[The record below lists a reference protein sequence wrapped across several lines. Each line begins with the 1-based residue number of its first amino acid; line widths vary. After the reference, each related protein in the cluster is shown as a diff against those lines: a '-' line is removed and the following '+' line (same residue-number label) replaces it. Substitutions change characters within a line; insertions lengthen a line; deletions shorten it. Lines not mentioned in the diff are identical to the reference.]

1 MRGSVAKTTQEI
13 KRCEGPTGCTAD
25 QIFET
30 KTVNVGDDVTLTCP
44 RQGVQSTETWFWV
57 RLVSGNFPE
66 VLGGTYIFD
75 YEAVNKTPRF
85 TAEQGPG
92 TFLLNIHKT
101 KPSDTGV
108 YYCIK
113 VNQLK
118 MTFLKGTFLRIKGPE
133 PDISAVIQY
142 FPSDPVR
149 PGDSVTLQCSV
160 LSDSESKCP
169 GEHSV
174 FWFRAGS
181 DESHPSLIYVHGNSA
196 GCEKSLEA
204 RSQQKCIYS
213 FSKNISSSD
222 AGTYY
227 CAVATCGEILF
238 GRGTKLDV
246 EGLNIWDLQKANT
259 VLILPCAAL
268 AISLIVIA
276 FLIHTIKM
284 KTCDPCNA
292 ATASGHHQSQQR
304 NEDSLAYSAPTFTKR
319 KTGRAERRKVE
330 TAEGETTYTDVRT
343 QVID

>member
-1 MRGSVAKTTQEI
+1 MMIVFYILLMLRVWQ
-13 KRCEGPTGCTAD
+13 CTAA
-25 QIFET
+25 QFFET
-30 KTVNVGDDVTLTCP
+30 NAVGVGDDVTLTCP
-44 RQGVQSTETWFWV
+44 RQESPFQETLFWV

-66 VLGGTYIFD
+66 VLGGTFTFNYKEVD
-75 YEAVNKTPRF
+75 KTPGI

-92 TFLLNIHKT
+92 TFLLHIHKT
-101 KPSDTGV
+101 KSSDTGV

-113 VNQLK
+113 VDELK
-118 MTFLKGTFLRIKGPE
+118 MTFLNGTFLRIKGPE
-133 PDISAVIQY
+133 PDITAVIQD

-160 LSDSESKCP
+160 LSDSKNKTCP

-181 DESHPSLIYVHGNSA
+181 DESHPSLIYAHGNSD

-204 RSQQKCIYS
+204 RSPQECIYS
-213 FSKNISSSD
+213 FSKNVSSSD
-222 AGTYY
+222 TRTYY

-246 EGLNIWDLQKANT
+246 EGLNIWDLQKANA
-259 VLILPCAAL
+259 VLILSCAAL

-284 KTCDPCNA
+284 KTTSMYVGVGRPRDRCLCVGSHS
-292 ATASGHHQSQQR
+292 TIM
-304 NEDSLAYSAPTFTKR
+304 LAGSS
-319 KTGRAERRKVE
+319 
-330 TAEGETTYTDVRT
+330 
-343 QVID
+343 

>member
-1 MRGSVAKTTQEI
+1 MMIVFYFLLMLRVG
-13 KRCEGPTGCTAD
+13 RCTDD

-92 TFLLNIHKT
+92 TFLLHIHET

-181 DESHPSLIYVHGNSA
+181 DESHPSLIYAHGNS
-196 GCEKSLEA
+196 GECENSTEA
-204 RSQQKCIYS
+204 RSPQECVYS
-213 FSKNISSSD
+213 FSKNVSSSD
-222 AGTYY
+222 TGTYY
-227 CAVATCGEILF
+227 CAVATCGEIFF

-246 EGLNIWDLQKANT
+246 EGLNIWDLQKAN
-259 VLILPCAAL
+259 AL
-268 AISLIVIA
+268 QQPVVI
-276 FLIHTIKM
+276 
-284 KTCDPCNA
+284 N
-292 ATASGHHQSQQR
+292 
-304 NEDSLAYSAPTFTKR
+304 
-319 KTGRAERRKVE
+319 KVS
-330 TAEGETTYTDVRT
+330 R
-343 QVID
+343 